1 MEICFEE
8 DSKHFVLSL
17 QAMWMAV
24 PLETCMVFNGRAQ
37 WCVGTIRSPSVSPL
51 LPAAAVL
58 TTACECLSKMHI
70 DEDWIKNTKTIF
82 SHYLDAVFILK
93 A

>member
-24 PLETCMVFNGRAQ
+24 PLETRMVFNGRAR
-37 WCVGTIRSPSVSPL
+37 WCVGTIRSPSVSFD
-51 LPAAAVL
+51 VH
-58 TTACECLSKMHI
+58 CCLRLQ
-70 DEDWIKNTKTIF
+70 F
-82 SHYLDAVFILK
+82 SQQRVNA
-93 A
+93 